1 MSVLVR
7 PQGGGPCTL
16 LLKGAD
22 DVVFDKLGAACD
34 PTHAACNPF
43 FYPACN
49 PAPPSCNPTHPT
61 CNPMSRAGNPMYPG
75 KVTAEQRH
83 LVDEGA
89 RHVDHF
95 ASQV

>member
-22 DVVFDKLGAACD
+22 DVVFDKLGKV
-34 PTHAACNPF
+34 
-43 FYPACN
+43 
-49 PAPPSCNPTHPT
+49 
-61 CNPMSRAGNPMYPG
+61 RA
-75 KVTAEQRH
+75 EDRQ

-95 ASQV
+95 ASQVGW